1 MSIESQCHTGINNP
15 VLSLSFC
22 LKQILL
28 KWVREKWTT
37 FSFFCCCCTHKR
49 LCGFTLKKKE
59 ASTGGGLGDKNW
71 SSRMRFRGFDHHNG
85 SLWFF
90 RDYDEEEFRWKSRS
104 RLFVV
109 FCVGVSL
116 VWEEHPMLTNYEL
129 TVEFDHRRKRYQ
141 RFFFFVYNIL

>member
-1 MSIESQCHTGINNP
+1 M
-15 VLSLSFC
+15 
-22 LKQILL
+22 
-28 KWVREKWTT
+28 
-37 FSFFCCCCTHKR
+37 R

-141 RFFFFVYNIL
+141 RFFFLSIIFYKNTHRSKMEIPVFFFFYVVSFRLPCCARLNHAK